1 MHKKIELIKI
11 KVQLTNIDNFFFFNK
26 TTISDL
32 NPKHDKKLKDL

>member
-11 KVQLTNIDNFFFFNK
+11 KVQLTNIDKFFFNK